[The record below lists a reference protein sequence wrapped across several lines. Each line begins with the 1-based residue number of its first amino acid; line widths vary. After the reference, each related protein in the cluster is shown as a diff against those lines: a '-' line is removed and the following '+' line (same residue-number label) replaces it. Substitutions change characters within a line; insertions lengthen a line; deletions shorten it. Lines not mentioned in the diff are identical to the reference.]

1 MSPVSEKI
9 WWWKRTT
16 CERKVCRSNLT
27 RRHSRRRS
35 QGSDERRRTV
45 LMRSKSVVGH
55 DGDNCLVGSCYHH
68 HHQQQQCQSSILWL
82 LTSACNHTYGIGRGS
97 DRCVLS
103 KSNSCVP
110 SWHLAERMAS
120 PRVRGHLPAAAK
132 PSRGIGEAGAHGIDS
147 AHELESEARSELEQD
162 GDEEE
167 EGEADVCFGIYAY
180 DMDREDHLDDYD
192 DLTGY
197 RGLVLDVS
205 YNSTTS
211 SLWTSPHYTTLWMHL
226 DAFWTRY
233 LRDVGLAD
241 VLHYYDQFIK
251 SPNASFPLPAVL
263 KVNRFVAPKASRR
276 KIKPIASRSNILLR
290 DQYKCQYCGAR
301 ENLTIDH
308 VLATSRG
315 GKWSWENLV
324 TACQRCNTR
333 KGDKTPAE
341 AGMKLQKQPMEPKIL
356 EFPPSTKAY
365 RSIRVEAKTTP
376 REWLDYLRKL
386 PK

>member
-197 RGLVLDVS
+197 RGL
-205 YNSTTS
+205 
-211 SLWTSPHYTTLWMHL
+211 
-226 DAFWTRY
+226 
-233 LRDVGLAD
+233 AD